1 MTRIA
6 VIDQD
11 SCKPKK
17 CNYECISICPINK
30 SKKGIAIEAD
40 IPSRS
45 KPVIYEDICI
55 GCGLCI
61 KVCPFDAISIVNLPE
76 ELEEEAVHRYSVN
89 GFKLYGLPI
98 PKAGQVVGIIG
109 KNGTGKTTA
118 IKILAGELKP
128 NLGNLEKEV
137 DYDDIIKMFRGSE
150 LQTYF
155 QKLANKKIRAAHK
168 IQYIDLVPRHI
179 KGSVKELLKKADER
193 NNSIELAKELN
204 LDKIFD
210 RDVKNLSGGELQ
222 KLVIAATLSKDAD
235 IYIFDEPSSYL
246 DIKERIKV
254 SKIIMN
260 EAKNNKYFIVV
271 EHDLAVLDYLSNY
284 VHIMYGEPGV
294 YGITSK
300 PYGVRVGINNFLDG
314 YLPSENMRIRKDP
327 IQFRRLSAESLNLS
341 SEANKNSY
349 KYLEW
354 TNVSIARGS
363 FVLNSEQGYV
373 MNGEVIGI
381 VGPNAIGKTTFIKFL
396 AGELQPEGGNIISY
410 KELKISYKPQYVGPE
425 MFPENAT
432 VEEILR
438 SANPESVI
446 PNSWLYLELIQ
457 KLNLNKM
464 FDRQARS
471 LSGGEMQKV
480 AIASSLSSNADIY
493 LLDEPS
499 AHLDV
504 EERLAVAKII
514 RRLTE
519 MRKVV
524 AFVAEHDII
533 ILDFISDRIMVF
545 DGEPGIKGNAK
556 TPKDTKKAMNDL
568 LSELNITIRRDE
580 DSGRPRIN
588 KEGAYLDRLQKSKNE
603 YYATA

>member
-6 VIDQD
+6 VIDDD

-17 CNYECISICPINK
+17 CNYECISVCPINK
-30 SKKGIAIEAD
+30 SKKGVAIEAD
-40 IPSRS
+40 TSSRG
-45 KPVIYEDICI
+45 KPIIYEDVCI

-61 KVCPFDAISIVNLPE
+61 KVCPFEAISIVNLPE
-76 ELEEEAVHRYSVN
+76 ELEEESVHRYGVN

-98 PKAGQVVGIIG
+98 PKNGQVVGILG

-128 NLGNLEKEV
+128 NLGILDKEV
-137 DYDDIIKMFRGSE
+137 SYDEIIRRFRGSE

-155 QKLANKKIRAAHK
+155 QKIVNKKIRAAHK

-179 KGSVKELLKKADER
+179 KGDVKTLLQKADER
-193 NNSIELAKELN
+193 GTALELGKQLG

-210 RDVKNLSGGELQ
+210 RDVRNLSGGELQ
-222 KLVIAATLSKDAD
+222 KLLIAATLSKDAD

-246 DIKERIKV
+246 DIKERINV

-260 EAKNNKYFIVV
+260 EAKRNKYFIIV
-271 EHDLAVLDYLSNY
+271 EHDLAVLDYLSDY
-284 VHIMYGEPGV
+284 IHIIYGDPGV
-294 YGITSK
+294 YGVVSK
-300 PYGVRVGINNFLDG
+300 PYGVRVGINNYLDG
-314 YLPSENMRIRKDP
+314 YLPSENIRIRKDS
-327 IQFRRLSAESLNLS
+327 IQFRKLASESIVNTD
-341 SEANKNSY
+341 NKTY

-354 TNVSIARGS
+354 DNVNIVRGS
-363 FVLNSEQGYV
+363 FKLDVEAGYV
-373 MNGEVIGI
+373 MNGEVVGV

-396 AGELQPEGGNIISY
+396 AGELKPENGNIITY
-410 KELKISYKPQYVGPE
+410 RELKISYKPQYIGPE
-425 MFPENAT
+425 MFPEGLR
-432 VEEILR
+432 VEDVLKL
-438 SANPESVI
+438 ANPESII

-464 FDRQARS
+464 FDREARS
-471 LSGGEMQKV
+471 LSGGEMQKL
-480 AIASSLSSNADIY
+480 AIAATLSSNADLY

-504 EERLAVAKII
+504 EERLAIGKII

-519 MRKVV
+519 IRKVT

-533 ILDFISDRIMVF
+533 ILDFISDRIIIF
-545 DGEPGIKGNAK
+545 NGEPGIHGHADA
-556 TPKDTKKAMNDL
+556 PKQTKKAMNEL
-568 LSELNITIRRDE
+568 LSELKITIRRDAE
-580 DSGRPRIN
+580 SGRPRIN
-588 KEGAYLDRLQKSKNE
+588 KEGAYLDRLQKTKGE
-603 YYATA
+603 YYAT

>member
-6 VIDQD
+6 VIDDD

-17 CNYECISICPINK
+17 CNYECISVCPINK
-30 SKKGIAIEAD
+30 SKKGVAIEAD
-40 IPSRS
+40 TSSRG
-45 KPVIYEDICI
+45 KPIIYEDVCI

-61 KVCPFDAISIVNLPE
+61 KVCPFEAISIANLPE
-76 ELEEEAVHRYSVN
+76 ELEEESVHRYGVN

-98 PKAGQVVGIIG
+98 PKNGQVVGILG

-128 NLGNLEKEV
+128 NLGILDKEV
-137 DYDDIIKMFRGSE
+137 SYDEIIRRFRGSE

-155 QKLANKKIRAAHK
+155 QKIVNKKIRAAHK

-179 KGSVKELLKKADER
+179 KGDVKTLLQKADER
-193 NNSIELAKELN
+193 GTALELGKQLG

-210 RDVKNLSGGELQ
+210 RDVRNLSGGELQ
-222 KLVIAATLSKDAD
+222 KLLIAATLSKDAD

-246 DIKERIKV
+246 DIKERINV

-260 EAKNNKYFIVV
+260 EAKRNKYFIIV
-271 EHDLAVLDYLSNY
+271 EHDLAVLDYLSDY
-284 VHIMYGEPGV
+284 IHIIYGDPGV
-294 YGITSK
+294 YGVVSK
-300 PYGVRVGINNFLDG
+300 PYGVRVGINNYLDG

-327 IQFRRLSAESLNLS
+327 IQFRKLASESIVNTD
-341 SEANKNSY
+341 NKTY

-354 TNVSIARGS
+354 DNVNIVRGS
-363 FVLNSEQGYV
+363 FKLDVEAGYV
-373 MNGEVIGI
+373 MNGEVVGV

-396 AGELQPEGGNIISY
+396 AGELKPENGNIITY
-410 KELKISYKPQYVGPE
+410 RELKISYKPQYIGPE
-425 MFPENAT
+425 MFPEGLR
-432 VEEILR
+432 VEDVLKL
-438 SANPESVI
+438 ANPESII

-464 FDRQARS
+464 FDREARS
-471 LSGGEMQKV
+471 LSGGEMQKL
-480 AIASSLSSNADIY
+480 AIAATLSSNADLY

-504 EERLAVAKII
+504 EERLAIGKII

-519 MRKVV
+519 IRKVT

-533 ILDFISDRIMVF
+533 ILDFISDRIIVF
-545 DGEPGIKGNAK
+545 NGEPGTHGHADA
-556 TPKDTKKAMNDL
+556 PKETKKAMNEL
-568 LSELNITIRRDE
+568 LSELKITIRRDAE
-580 DSGRPRIN
+580 SGRPRIN
-588 KEGAYLDRLQKSKNE
+588 KEGTYLDRLQKTKGE
-603 YYATA
+603 YYAT

>member
-6 VIDQD
+6 VIDDD

-17 CNYECISICPINK
+17 CNYECISVCPINK
-30 SKKGIAIEAD
+30 SKKGVAIEAD
-40 IPSRS
+40 TSSRG
-45 KPVIYEDICI
+45 KPIIYEDVCI

-61 KVCPFDAISIVNLPE
+61 KVCPFEAISIVNLPE
-76 ELEEEAVHRYSVN
+76 ELEEESVHRYGVN

-98 PKAGQVVGIIG
+98 PKNGQVVGILG

-128 NLGNLEKEV
+128 NLGILDKEV
-137 DYDDIIKMFRGSE
+137 SYDEIIRRFRGSE

-155 QKLANKKIRAAHK
+155 QKIVNKKIRAAHK

-179 KGSVKELLKKADER
+179 KGDVKTLLQKADER
-193 NNSIELAKELN
+193 GTALELGKQLG

-210 RDVKNLSGGELQ
+210 RDVRNLSGGELQ
-222 KLVIAATLSKDAD
+222 KLLIAATLSKDAD

-246 DIKERIKV
+246 DIKERINV

-260 EAKNNKYFIVV
+260 EAKRNKYFIIV
-271 EHDLAVLDYLSNY
+271 EHDLAVLDYLSDY
-284 VHIMYGEPGV
+284 IHIIYGDPGV
-294 YGITSK
+294 YGVVSK
-300 PYGVRVGINNFLDG
+300 PYGVRVGINNYLDG

-327 IQFRRLSAESLNLS
+327 IQFRKLASESIVNTD
-341 SEANKNSY
+341 NKTY

-354 TNVSIARGS
+354 DNVNIVRGS
-363 FVLNSEQGYV
+363 FKLDVEAGYV
-373 MNGEVIGI
+373 MNGEVVGV

-396 AGELQPEGGNIISY
+396 AGELKPENGNIITY
-410 KELKISYKPQYVGPE
+410 RELKISYKPQYIGPE
-425 MFPENAT
+425 MFPEGLR
-432 VEEILR
+432 VEDVLKL
-438 SANPESVI
+438 ANPESII

-464 FDRQARS
+464 FDREARS
-471 LSGGEMQKV
+471 LSGGEMQKL
-480 AIASSLSSNADIY
+480 AIAATLSSNADLY

-504 EERLAVAKII
+504 EERLAIGKII

-519 MRKVV
+519 IRKVT

-533 ILDFISDRIMVF
+533 ILDFISDRIIVF
-545 DGEPGIKGNAK
+545 NGEPGTHGHADA
-556 TPKDTKKAMNDL
+556 PKETKKAMNEL
-568 LSELNITIRRDE
+568 LSELKITIRRDAE
-580 DSGRPRIN
+580 SGRPRIN
-588 KEGAYLDRLQKSKNE
+588 KEGAYLDRLQKTKGE
-603 YYATA
+603 YYAT

>member
-210 RDVKNLSGGELQ
+210 RDVKNL
-222 KLVIAATLSKDAD
+222 
-235 IYIFDEPSSYL
+235 
-246 DIKERIKV
+246 
-254 SKIIMN
+254 
-260 EAKNNKYFIVV
+260 
-271 EHDLAVLDYLSNY
+271 
-284 VHIMYGEPGV
+284 
-294 YGITSK
+294 
-300 PYGVRVGINNFLDG
+300 
-314 YLPSENMRIRKDP
+314 
-327 IQFRRLSAESLNLS
+327 
-341 SEANKNSY
+341 
-349 KYLEW
+349 
-354 TNVSIARGS
+354 
-363 FVLNSEQGYV
+363 
-373 MNGEVIGI
+373 
-381 VGPNAIGKTTFIKFL
+381 
-396 AGELQPEGGNIISY
+396 
-410 KELKISYKPQYVGPE
+410 
-425 MFPENAT
+425 
-432 VEEILR
+432 
-438 SANPESVI
+438 
-446 PNSWLYLELIQ
+446 
-457 KLNLNKM
+457 
-464 FDRQARS
+464 
-471 LSGGEMQKV
+471 
-480 AIASSLSSNADIY
+480 
-493 LLDEPS
+493 
-499 AHLDV
+499 
-504 EERLAVAKII
+504 
-514 RRLTE
+514 
-519 MRKVV
+519 
-524 AFVAEHDII
+524 
-533 ILDFISDRIMVF
+533 
-545 DGEPGIKGNAK
+545 
-556 TPKDTKKAMNDL
+556 
-568 LSELNITIRRDE
+568 
-580 DSGRPRIN
+580 
-588 KEGAYLDRLQKSKNE
+588 
-603 YYATA
+603 

>member
-6 VIDQD
+6 VIDDD

-17 CNYECISICPINK
+17 CNYECISVCPINK
-30 SKKGIAIEAD
+30 SKKGVAIEAD
-40 IPSRS
+40 TSSRG
-45 KPVIYEDICI
+45 KPIIYEDVCI

-61 KVCPFDAISIVNLPE
+61 KVCPFEAISIVNLPE
-76 ELEEEAVHRYSVN
+76 ELEEESVHRYGVN

-98 PKAGQVVGIIG
+98 PKNGQVVGILG

-128 NLGNLEKEV
+128 NLGILDKEV
-137 DYDDIIKMFRGSE
+137 SYDEIIRRFRGSE

-155 QKLANKKIRAAHK
+155 QKIVNKKIRAAHK

-179 KGSVKELLKKADER
+179 KGDVKTLLQKADER
-193 NNSIELAKELN
+193 GTALELGKQLG

-210 RDVKNLSGGELQ
+210 RDVRNLSGGELQ
-222 KLVIAATLSKDAD
+222 KLLIAATLSKDAD

-246 DIKERIKV
+246 DIKERINV

-260 EAKNNKYFIVV
+260 EAKRNKYFIIV
-271 EHDLAVLDYLSNY
+271 EHDLAVLDYLSDY
-284 VHIMYGEPGV
+284 IHIIYGDPGV
-294 YGITSK
+294 YGVVSK
-300 PYGVRVGINNFLDG
+300 PYGVRVGINNYLDG
-314 YLPSENMRIRKDP
+314 YLPSENMRIRKDS
-327 IQFRRLSAESLNLS
+327 IQFRKLASESIVNTD
-341 SEANKNSY
+341 NKTY

-354 TNVSIARGS
+354 DNVNIVRGS
-363 FVLNSEQGYV
+363 FKLDVEAGYV
-373 MNGEVIGI
+373 MNGEVVGV

-396 AGELQPEGGNIISY
+396 AGELKPENGNIITY
-410 KELKISYKPQYVGPE
+410 RELKISYKPQYIGPE
-425 MFPENAT
+425 MFPEGLR
-432 VEEILR
+432 VEDVLKL
-438 SANPESVI
+438 ANPESII

-464 FDRQARS
+464 FDREARS
-471 LSGGEMQKV
+471 LSGGEMQKL
-480 AIASSLSSNADIY
+480 AIAATLSSNADLY

-504 EERLAVAKII
+504 EERLAIGKII

-519 MRKVV
+519 IRKVT

-533 ILDFISDRIMVF
+533 ILDFISDRIIVF
-545 DGEPGIKGNAK
+545 NGEPGTHGHADA
-556 TPKDTKKAMNDL
+556 PKQTKKAMNEL
-568 LSELNITIRRDE
+568 LSELKITIRRDAE
-580 DSGRPRIN
+580 SGRPRIN
-588 KEGAYLDRLQKSKNE
+588 KEGAYLDRLQKTKGE
-603 YYATA
+603 YYAT

>member
-6 VIDQD
+6 VIDDD

-17 CNYECISICPINK
+17 CNYECISVCPINK
-30 SKKGIAIEAD
+30 SKKGVAIEAD
-40 IPSRS
+40 TSSRG
-45 KPVIYEDICI
+45 KPIIYEDVCI

-61 KVCPFDAISIVNLPE
+61 KVCPFEAISIVNLPE
-76 ELEEEAVHRYSVN
+76 ELEEESVHRYGVN

-98 PKAGQVVGIIG
+98 PKNGQVVGILG

-128 NLGNLEKEV
+128 NLGILDKEV
-137 DYDDIIKMFRGSE
+137 SYDEIIRRFRGSE

-155 QKLANKKIRAAHK
+155 QKIVNKKIRAAHK

-179 KGSVKELLKKADER
+179 KGDVKTLLQKADER
-193 NNSIELAKELN
+193 GTALELGKQLG

-210 RDVKNLSGGELQ
+210 RDVRNLSGGELQ
-222 KLVIAATLSKDAD
+222 KLLIAATLSKDAD

-246 DIKERIKV
+246 DIKERINV

-260 EAKNNKYFIVV
+260 EAKRNKYFIIV
-271 EHDLAVLDYLSNY
+271 EHDLAVLDYLSDY
-284 VHIMYGEPGV
+284 IHIIYGDPGV
-294 YGITSK
+294 YGVVSK
-300 PYGVRVGINNFLDG
+300 PYGVRVGINNYLDG

-327 IQFRRLSAESLNLS
+327 IQFRKLASESIVNTD
-341 SEANKNSY
+341 NKTY

-354 TNVSIARGS
+354 DNVNIVRGS
-363 FVLNSEQGYV
+363 FKLDVEAGYV
-373 MNGEVIGI
+373 MNGEVVGV

-396 AGELQPEGGNIISY
+396 AGELKPENGNIITY
-410 KELKISYKPQYVGPE
+410 RELKISYKPQYIGPE
-425 MFPENAT
+425 MFPEGLR
-432 VEEILR
+432 VEDVLKL
-438 SANPESVI
+438 ANPESII

-464 FDRQARS
+464 FDREARS
-471 LSGGEMQKV
+471 LSGGEMQKL
-480 AIASSLSSNADIY
+480 AIAATLSSNADLY

-504 EERLAVAKII
+504 EERLAIGKII

-519 MRKVV
+519 IRKVT

-533 ILDFISDRIMVF
+533 ILDFISDRIIVF
-545 DGEPGIKGNAK
+545 NGEPGIHGHADA
-556 TPKDTKKAMNDL
+556 PKETKKAMNKL
-568 LSELNITIRRDE
+568 LSELKITIRRDAE
-580 DSGRPRIN
+580 SGRPRIN
-588 KEGAYLDRLQKSKNE
+588 KEGAYLDRLQKTKGE
-603 YYATA
+603 YYAT

>member
-314 YLPSENMRIRKDP
+314 YLPS
-327 IQFRRLSAESLNLS
+327 
-341 SEANKNSY
+341 
-349 KYLEW
+349 
-354 TNVSIARGS
+354 
-363 FVLNSEQGYV
+363 
-373 MNGEVIGI
+373 
-381 VGPNAIGKTTFIKFL
+381 
-396 AGELQPEGGNIISY
+396 
-410 KELKISYKPQYVGPE
+410 
-425 MFPENAT
+425 
-432 VEEILR
+432 
-438 SANPESVI
+438 
-446 PNSWLYLELIQ
+446 
-457 KLNLNKM
+457 
-464 FDRQARS
+464 
-471 LSGGEMQKV
+471 
-480 AIASSLSSNADIY
+480 
-493 LLDEPS
+493 
-499 AHLDV
+499 
-504 EERLAVAKII
+504 
-514 RRLTE
+514 
-519 MRKVV
+519 
-524 AFVAEHDII
+524 
-533 ILDFISDRIMVF
+533 
-545 DGEPGIKGNAK
+545 
-556 TPKDTKKAMNDL
+556 
-568 LSELNITIRRDE
+568 
-580 DSGRPRIN
+580 
-588 KEGAYLDRLQKSKNE
+588 
-603 YYATA
+603 

>member
-6 VIDQD
+6 VIDDD

-17 CNYECISICPINK
+17 CNYECISVCPINK
-30 SKKGIAIEAD
+30 SKKGVAIEAD
-40 IPSRS
+40 TSSRG
-45 KPVIYEDICI
+45 KPIIYEDVCI

-61 KVCPFDAISIVNLPE
+61 KVCPFEAISIVNLPE
-76 ELEEEAVHRYSVN
+76 ELEEESVHRYGVN

-98 PKAGQVVGIIG
+98 PKNGQVVGILG

-128 NLGNLEKEV
+128 NLGILDKEV
-137 DYDDIIKMFRGSE
+137 SYDEIIRRFRGSE

-155 QKLANKKIRAAHK
+155 QKIVNKKIRAAHK

-179 KGSVKELLKKADER
+179 KGDVKTLLQKADER
-193 NNSIELAKELN
+193 GTALELGKQLG

-210 RDVKNLSGGELQ
+210 RDVRNLSGGELQ
-222 KLVIAATLSKDAD
+222 KLLIAATLSKDAD

-246 DIKERIKV
+246 DIKERINV

-260 EAKNNKYFIVV
+260 EAKRNKYFIIV
-271 EHDLAVLDYLSNY
+271 EHDLAVLDYLSDY
-284 VHIMYGEPGV
+284 IHIIYGDPGV
-294 YGITSK
+294 YGVVSK
-300 PYGVRVGINNFLDG
+300 PYGVRVGINNYLDG

-327 IQFRRLSAESLNLS
+327 IQFRKLASESIVNTD
-341 SEANKNSY
+341 NKTY

-354 TNVSIARGS
+354 DNVNIVRGS
-363 FVLNSEQGYV
+363 FKLDVEAGYV
-373 MNGEVIGI
+373 MNGEVVGV

-396 AGELQPEGGNIISY
+396 AGELKPENGNIITY
-410 KELKISYKPQYVGPE
+410 RELKISYKPQYIGPE
-425 MFPENAT
+425 MFPEGLR
-432 VEEILR
+432 VEDVLKL
-438 SANPESVI
+438 ANPESII

-464 FDRQARS
+464 FDREARS
-471 LSGGEMQKV
+471 LSGGEMQKL
-480 AIASSLSSNADIY
+480 AIAATLSSNADLY

-504 EERLAVAKII
+504 EERLAIGKII

-519 MRKVV
+519 IRKVT

-533 ILDFISDRIMVF
+533 ILDFISDRIIVF
-545 DGEPGIKGNAK
+545 NGEPGTHGHANA
-556 TPKDTKKAMNDL
+556 PKETKKAMNEL
-568 LSELNITIRRDE
+568 LSELKITIRRDAE
-580 DSGRPRIN
+580 SGRPRIN
-588 KEGAYLDRLQKSKNE
+588 KEGAYLDRLQKTKGE
-603 YYATA
+603 YYAT

>member
-6 VIDQD
+6 VIDDD

-17 CNYECISICPINK
+17 CNYECISVCPINK
-30 SKKGIAIEAD
+30 SKKGVAIEAD
-40 IPSRS
+40 TSSRG
-45 KPVIYEDICI
+45 KPIIYEDVCI

-61 KVCPFDAISIVNLPE
+61 KVCPFEAISIVNLPE
-76 ELEEEAVHRYSVN
+76 ELEEESVHRYGVN

-98 PKAGQVVGIIG
+98 PKNGQVVGILG

-128 NLGNLEKEV
+128 NLGILDKEV
-137 DYDDIIKMFRGSE
+137 SYDEIIRRFRGSE

-155 QKLANKKIRAAHK
+155 QKIVNKKIRAAHK

-179 KGSVKELLKKADER
+179 KGDVKTLLQKADER
-193 NNSIELAKELN
+193 GTALELGKQLG

-210 RDVKNLSGGELQ
+210 RDVRNLSGGELQ
-222 KLVIAATLSKDAD
+222 KLLIAATLSKDAD

-246 DIKERIKV
+246 DIKERINV

-260 EAKNNKYFIVV
+260 EAKRNKYFIIV
-271 EHDLAVLDYLSNY
+271 EHDLAVLDYLSDY
-284 VHIMYGEPGV
+284 IHIIYGDPGV
-294 YGITSK
+294 YGVVSK
-300 PYGVRVGINNFLDG
+300 PYGVRVGINNYLDG
-314 YLPSENMRIRKDP
+314 YLPSENIRIRKDS
-327 IQFRRLSAESLNLS
+327 IQFRKLASESIVNTD
-341 SEANKNSY
+341 NKTY

-354 TNVSIARGS
+354 DNVNIVRGS
-363 FVLNSEQGYV
+363 FKLDVEAGYV
-373 MNGEVIGI
+373 MNGEVVGV

-396 AGELQPEGGNIISY
+396 AGELKPENGNIITY
-410 KELKISYKPQYVGPE
+410 RELKISYKPQYIGPE
-425 MFPENAT
+425 MFPEGLR
-432 VEEILR
+432 VEDVLKL
-438 SANPESVI
+438 ANPESII

-464 FDRQARS
+464 FDREARS
-471 LSGGEMQKV
+471 LSGGEMQKL
-480 AIASSLSSNADIY
+480 AIAATLSSNADLY

-504 EERLAVAKII
+504 EERLAIGKII

-519 MRKVV
+519 IRKVT

-533 ILDFISDRIMVF
+533 ILDFISDRIIVF
-545 DGEPGIKGNAK
+545 NGEPGIHGHADA
-556 TPKDTKKAMNDL
+556 PKQTKKAMNEL
-568 LSELNITIRRDE
+568 LSELKITIRRDAE
-580 DSGRPRIN
+580 SGRPRIN
-588 KEGAYLDRLQKSKNE
+588 KEGAYLDRLQKTKGE
-603 YYATA
+603 YYAT